1 MTKFVHIAA
10 NRRGRD
16 FAVGDIHGHFRRLQ
30 QALDRLGFDP
40 ARDRLFSVGDLVD
53 RGPQSEDCL
62 DWLAQP
68 WFFAVQGNHE
78 ALAIQLHVGAVLD
91 LATYRSSGG
100 AWLLD
105 ASPEKLQQYAER
117 FSRLPIALEV
127 ETRQGLVGIVH
138 ADCPFANWS
147 RLRAYLQG
155 QLPTDTRTDQVYQWS
170 RMRLKRNDRSGVRD
184 VRALIVGHTPV
195 RVPKRLGNVL
205 HIDTAGWSE
214 GYFSFV
220 ALDSLE
226 ILPRE
231 RPEQHPSGT

>member
-10 NRRGRD
+10 NPRGRD
-16 FAVGDIHGHFRRLQ
+16 FAVGDIHGHFERLR
-30 QALDRLGFDP
+30 QALEHLGFEP

-62 DWLAQP
+62 EWLAQP

-78 ALAIQLHVGAVLD
+78 ALAIQLQAGAVLD
-91 LATYRSSGG
+91 LQTYRSSGG
-100 AWLLD
+100 GWLLD
-105 ASPEKLQQYAER
+105 ASPEKLQCYAEHFR
-117 FSRLPIALEV
+117 RLPIALEV

-138 ADCPFANWS
+138 ADCPFADWS

-155 QLPTDTRTDQVYQWS
+155 KLPTDKRTDEVCQWS
-170 RMRLKRNDRSGVRD
+170 RTRLKRNDRSGVREL
-184 VRALIVGHTPV
+184 RALIVGHTPV

-220 ALDSLE
+220 ALDTLE
-226 ILPRE
+226 ILPRQ
-231 RPEQHPSGT
+231 RLDRYQPDA